1 MDNTSLFL
9 VIRRLRLPMLVL
21 IVTFSISILG
31 MTLIPGQDEQGN
43 VYYMSFFDA
52 FYFVSYM
59 ASTIGFGETPYGFTY
74 PQRLWVSFCIYMTV
88 IGWIYA
94 VGTIIALMQDK
105 ILASQIALAQ
115 FRKKIKLI
123 KEPFIIFVG
132 YNLLTKSIIQKLSEE
147 GIRSVV
153 IDKDERR
160 VDEMVLANTLLEIPA
175 LQGDMDDPD
184 VLKIA
189 GIEKPECKA
198 VVALT
203 RDDELN
209 LHVAMSAKLLN
220 KRVKVIVE
228 ATYDEYEEN
237 LHTIGIEI
245 IENPFKIV
253 AKRLYMALRA
263 PSLLLLEQW
272 IYDGPLQMQPR
283 DALPTEGKYIV
294 CGYGR
299 MGRAIRVALR
309 RAGIEY
315 VFIETNPDIVRE
327 MQEKNEPI
335 FLGEGKDK
343 RLLLDVGIK
352 EATCIIA
359 GMSHDF
365 VNLSVVMAAKKLHP
379 GIFTVA
385 RQNNIQDHSVFS
397 AANIDRIVT
406 MQSLLINQTYIAI
419 ARPLSER
426 FLRQIKNMGSEWGD
440 GLVMT
445 LRQFVGHSPLKK
457 ETAIDDKH
465 AYALCRHI
473 RKNGPVPLHVLFS
486 ALKDNRLGNKIVAL
500 YLKRNNHEYLMPEPS
515 TPVYVG
521 DRLLFAGNA
530 EAFDDLEYIMQNVY
544 ELKYALSG
552 NSQQITLSMPIA
564 SA

>member
-1 MDNTSLFL
+1 
-9 VIRRLRLPMLVL
+9 MLVL
-21 IVTFSISILG
+21 IVTFSITILG
-31 MTLIPGQDEQGN
+31 LTLIPGQDDQGN
-43 VYYMSFFDA
+43 VYHMSFFDA

-59 ASTIGFGETPYGFTY
+59 ASTIGFGESPYTFTY
-74 PQRLWVSFCIYMTV
+74 PQRLWVSFAIYMTV

-105 ILASQIALAQ
+105 VLASQIALAQ
-115 FRKKIKLI
+115 FRKKIRSI

-132 YNLLTKSIIQKLSEE
+132 YNLLSKNIIQKLSEE

-160 VDEMVLANTLLEIPA
+160 VDEMVLSNTRLEIPA
-175 LQGDMDDPD
+175 LHGDMDDPD

-189 GIEKPECKA
+189 GIDKRECKA

-209 LHVAMSAKLLN
+209 LHTAMSAKLLN
-220 KRVKVIVE
+220 KKVKVIVE
-228 ATYDEYEEN
+228 ATFEEYEEN
-237 LHTIGIEI
+237 LNTVGIEI
-245 IENPFKIV
+245 VENPFKII

-283 DALPTEGKYIV
+283 DMLPTQGKYIV

-299 MGRAIRVALR
+299 MGRAIRVALK

-315 VFIETNPDIVRE
+315 VFIETNPDIVRDT
-327 MQEKNEPI
+327 QAKGEPI
-335 FLGEGKDK
+335 YLGEGKDK
-343 RLLLDVGIK
+343 RLLLEVGIK
-352 EATCIIA
+352 EATCIVA

-365 VNLSVVMAAKKLHP
+365 VNLSVVMAAKKLNP

-406 MQSLLINQTYIAI
+406 LQNMLINQTYIVI

-426 FLRQIKNMGSEWGD
+426 FLRLIKNMGSEWGD

-445 LRQFVGHSPLKK
+445 LRQFVGHSPQKK
-457 ETAIDDKH
+457 ETAVNEKN

-473 RKNGPVPLHVLFS
+473 RQNGPIALHVLFTS
-486 ALKDNRLGNKIVAL
+486 LKDHAKANRLLAL
-500 YLKRNNHEYLMPEPS
+500 YLKRGDQEFLMPDPAM
-515 TPVYVG
+515 PIYIG
-521 DRLLFAGNA
+521 DRILFAGNA
-530 EAFDDLEYIMQNVY
+530 EAFDDLEYIMQNIH

-552 NSQQITLSMPIA
+552 NSSEITLSMPLD
-564 SA
+564 